1 MPWTGAW
8 WAAAH
13 GVAESDTTEPAHTHT
28 QLVIDFKR
36 NNFPYFPLTH
46 EKLIKYKMDLQVLT
60 MRTVGWLLFS
70 PLVATMLIKKSVPG
84 ESLLNVNVLHIKEKS
99 PIKIFRSETFGILC
113 MFLKISIMDTIF
125 YA

>member
-1 MPWTGAW
+1 
-8 WAAAH
+8 
-13 GVAESDTTEPAHTHT
+13 
-28 QLVIDFKR
+28 
-36 NNFPYFPLTH
+36 
-46 EKLIKYKMDLQVLT
+46 MDLQVLT

-99 PIKIFRSETFGILC
+99 PIKIFSSETFGILC